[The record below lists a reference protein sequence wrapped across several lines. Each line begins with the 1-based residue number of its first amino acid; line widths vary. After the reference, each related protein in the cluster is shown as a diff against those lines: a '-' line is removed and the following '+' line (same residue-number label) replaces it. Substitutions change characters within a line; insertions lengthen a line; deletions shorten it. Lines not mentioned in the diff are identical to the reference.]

1 MFGFFILN
9 YAVEHAKELG
19 INISEIE
26 KMAKESGYP
35 ISIQQKRGT
44 DSVRNKSVEVGT
56 WVDNRTTLAKPTS
69 TEYEYSEMKV
79 YEYISLNEL
88 IELLIKLKGE

>member
-1 MFGFFILN
+1 MFGFFKLN

-56 WVDNRTTLAKPTS
+56 WVTADDEIKI
-69 TEYEYSEMKV
+69 YENV
-79 YEYISLNEL
+79 SLNEL

>member
-1 MFGFFILN
+1 MNNEINERALE
-9 YAVEHAKELG
+9 AVYNKG
-19 INISEIE
+19 IHF
-26 KMAKESGYP
+26 KVDSGRT
-35 ISIQQKRGT
+35 ISIQQKRDT
-44 DSVRNKSVEVGT
+44 YSIRNKSVEVGT

>member
-1 MFGFFILN
+1 MN
-9 YAVEHAKELG
+9 KEEENQRLMESIYDKG
-19 INISEIE
+19 IHFKLDN
-26 KMAKESGYP
+26 GRT

-56 WVDNRTTLAKPTS
+56 WGTVDD
-69 TEYEYSEMKV
+69 EIKV
-79 YEYISLNEL
+79 YNYVSFNEL

>member
-1 MFGFFILN
+1 MN
-9 YAVEHAKELG
+9 KEEENQRLMESIYDKG
-19 INISEIE
+19 IHFKLDN
-26 KMAKESGYP
+26 GRT

-56 WVDNRTTLAKPTS
+56 WVDDRTTLAKPTS
-69 TEYEYSEMKV
+69 TEHEYSEIKV

-88 IELLIKLKGE
+88 IKLLIKLQGE

>member
-1 MFGFFILN
+1 MN
-9 YAVEHAKELG
+9 KEEENQRLMESIYDKG
-19 INISEIE
+19 IHFKLDN
-26 KMAKESGYP
+26 GRT

-56 WVDNRTTLAKPTS
+56 WVTADDEIKI
-69 TEYEYSEMKV
+69 YENV
-79 YEYISLNEL
+79 SLNEL